1 MTLLQSEAAT
11 GPSGMLPNVGRGHLT
26 DGLLR
31 FSNQPRGLDLKG
43 CGQQEDGSEGGG
55 SVAPFDQADE
65 CRVPVAGER
74 QFLLREPASDP

>member
-1 MTLLQSEAAT
+1 MALLQSEAAT

-43 CGQQEDGSEGGG
+43 CGQKEDSSECRR
-55 SVAPFDQADE
+55 SLASLDQADE
-65 CRVPVAGER
+65 CWVPVAGER